1 MLHQWDFLECFVMV
15 IEVFQNEVEEFEN
28 FYFVE
33 DV

>member
-1 MLHQWDFLECFVMV
+1 MVYQWCFLEWFVMV
-15 IEVFQNEVEEFEN
+15 IEVFRNELGEFEN